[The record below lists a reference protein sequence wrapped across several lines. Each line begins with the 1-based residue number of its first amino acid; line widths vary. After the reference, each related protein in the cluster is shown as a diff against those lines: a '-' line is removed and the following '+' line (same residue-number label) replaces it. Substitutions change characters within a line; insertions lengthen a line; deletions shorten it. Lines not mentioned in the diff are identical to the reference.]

1 MAAPQHVLTPAPAAL
16 WSLSAADL
24 ARAYAARE
32 LSPPEVLDAVL
43 DRCDAVNPKIN
54 AIVTLDR
61 EGAREAAR
69 ASERRWRAGT
79 ARGPLDGVPLTV
91 KDNIPVRGLPTTWG
105 SRVLADYVPT
115 EDELPVARL
124 RAQGVIILGKTNVP
138 EFTLQG
144 YTNNPL
150 FGVTRNPWDLRL
162 TPGGSSGGAVAA
174 VAAGL
179 GPLAIGTDGG
189 GSIRRPAGHAGLVG
203 LKPSTGR
210 VARTRG
216 LPAILH
222 DFEVIGPIARTT
234 ADAAI
239 LFAAIAGPDPHDRA
253 SLAFSGE
260 PRAGGAAPEEL
271 RVLYIPAFG
280 GSPVDP
286 EIAVHVAEAA
296 RRLEALGHRI
306 VEGEAPFEIAALD
319 RIWAVIGPA
328 GLAWFLRGKPG
339 WRDVVQPAFRALAD
353 QGRALTAADY
363 VAALDE
369 TTRLRAQLAD
379 VFTCCDVILTPSF
392 AALPWPA
399 DETHPAEIDGKA
411 VGPRGHAV
419 FTAFANA
426 GGVPAI
432 SLPCWPSRTGLPI
445 GIQLVGAYGADE
457 LLLRL
462 AAQFEAAHPWADR
475 WPPLEASSR

>member
-216 LPAILH
+216 L
-222 DFEVIGPIARTT
+222 
-234 ADAAI
+234 
-239 LFAAIAGPDPHDRA
+239 
-253 SLAFSGE
+253 
-260 PRAGGAAPEEL
+260 
-271 RVLYIPAFG
+271 
-280 GSPVDP
+280 
-286 EIAVHVAEAA
+286 
-296 RRLEALGHRI
+296 
-306 VEGEAPFEIAALD
+306 
-319 RIWAVIGPA
+319 
-328 GLAWFLRGKPG
+328 
-339 WRDVVQPAFRALAD
+339 
-353 QGRALTAADY
+353 
-363 VAALDE
+363 
-369 TTRLRAQLAD
+369 
-379 VFTCCDVILTPSF
+379 
-392 AALPWPA
+392 
-399 DETHPAEIDGKA
+399 HP
-411 VGPRGHAV
+411 P
-419 FTAFANA
+419 
-426 GGVPAI
+426 
-432 SLPCWPSRTGLPI
+432 
-445 GIQLVGAYGADE
+445 
-457 LLLRL
+457 
-462 AAQFEAAHPWADR
+462 
-475 WPPLEASSR
+475 